1 MLKAETEAAA
11 IGFINRKHNYNSID
25 LLLVQNYDCNITD
38 VACLLIFS
46 QALQSGHALG
56 SS

>member
-1 MLKAETEAAA
+1 MLKAETEAVA